1 MMVPENYQQQN
12 IHVHDPLS
20 NPKFGVEGSSALT
33 GATRVPQRIGQTS
46 ITSGMPNSVEAGA
59 GLFRLPGGK
68 YCRCGGCQWCMEN
81 TRWDR
86 ILVRRSELLWELN
99 RQAQV
104 AGGPVIGPQGPTS
117 QGFALISQDN
127 RYNTVRP
134 EKAHMR

>member
-12 IHVHDPLS
+12 IHDPLS

-68 YCRCGGCQWCMEN
+68 CCRCGGCQWCMEN
-81 TRWDR
+81 PIGVVGSHDAITRSTSSDCKYR
-86 ILVRRSELLWELN
+86 GSVDS
-99 RQAQV
+99 RQ
-104 AGGPVIGPQGPTS
+104 
-117 QGFALISQDN
+117 
-127 RYNTVRP
+127 
-134 EKAHMR
+134 